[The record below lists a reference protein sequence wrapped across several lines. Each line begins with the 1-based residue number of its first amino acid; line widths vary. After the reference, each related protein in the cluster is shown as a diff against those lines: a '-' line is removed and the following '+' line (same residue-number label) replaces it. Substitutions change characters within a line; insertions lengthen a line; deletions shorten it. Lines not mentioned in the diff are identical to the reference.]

1 MRARV
6 AIIVILIGVVVPRV
20 GGAQAPPTALTLDD
34 LVARGLA
41 QNPELRAARTDV
53 DAAKGRL
60 LQAGFRPN
68 PMVDVNVS
76 RNVIPSMSDNSQS
89 IGFTLPL
96 DLGGRRDARIAVAA
110 RELAVKEANV
120 QDRERRLASEIRM
133 KAGELFAAVRD
144 LRVTDEL
151 VAANRETLRL
161 IGERVR
167 AGAVPALD
175 ESLMTVEITRL
186 EAQRATRAGRVEVL
200 RFQLAPLVGLAPAPP
215 LEVSGDVE
223 TVPSVLAQE
232 AALREAL
239 DRRADLRMAALEIE
253 LAKAKV
259 EKERAEGRYDVGLM
273 TRYTREETGFDLM
286 GTNGDG
292 RLRPI
297 RDTFHMLMLGV
308 SVTLPVRHQNQ
319 GNIAAAAAEADGAQR
334 RRDAMDL
341 VVRQEVAS
349 AYGGYDAATRAVELY
364 RTQVLETARRN
375 FRVVRQSY
383 ELGRVG
389 LLDVVAEQRRLVELE
404 MGYTELLKQRWD
416 TVAEIERARGA
427 VHTAR

>member
-232 AALREAL
+232 AALRAAL